1 MPKFFVSLYRVTLN
15 FKTFSVLFD
24 WKRKVKNINDGI
36 GTVSI
41 KASNLLAPSGALV
54 VIMV

>member
-1 MPKFFVSLYRVTLN
+1 MPKLFVSLYMVALY
-15 FKTFSVLFD
+15 FKIFSVLFD

-41 KASNLLAPSGALV
+41 KAPNLFS
-54 VIMV
+54 